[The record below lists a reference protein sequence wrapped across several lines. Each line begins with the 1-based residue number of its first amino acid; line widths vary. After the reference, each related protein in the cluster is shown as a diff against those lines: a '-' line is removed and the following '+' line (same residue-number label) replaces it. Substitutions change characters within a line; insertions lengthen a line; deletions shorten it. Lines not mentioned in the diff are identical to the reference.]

1 MKTTMLPAATSIP
14 AADLTDA
21 ALAARIAGGDRDAF
35 VVLMRRYNRTV
46 YRAARS
52 ILRDDADA
60 EDAAQ
65 EAWIDAHAAIGGF
78 RGDAKLSTWLTRIAV
93 NAALQRLRKRRR
105 GAEIITLD
113 GDLDMD
119 AGDDGE
125 TRVAIDP
132 DRPDLAATRAETRR
146 LLEKAIDE
154 LPEAFRVVF
163 VLRAVEE
170 MTVEETAA
178 ALGMPETTVRTRFFR
193 ARSRLRESLARQM
206 DLAVE
211 HAFGFAGA
219 RCDRIVEQVLA
230 RLGGQPAV
238 ADLAASADPTSEN

>member
-1 MKTTMLPAATSIP
+1 VRLLKATVHPAATPP
-14 AADLTDA
+14 APADLSDA
-21 ALAARIAGGDRDAF
+21 ALATRIAGGDRDAF
-35 VVLMRRYNRTV
+35 VVLMRRHNRTV

-65 EAWIDAHAAIGGF
+65 EAWLDAHAAIGGF

-93 NAALQRLRKRRR
+93 NAALARLRKRRR

-113 GDLDMD
+113 GDLDMEGGDRD
-119 AGDDGE
+119 ALA
-125 TRVAIDP
+125 VAIEP

-146 LLEKAIDE
+146 LLEDAVDA
-154 LPEAFRVVF
+154 LPHAYRVVF

-170 MTVEETAA
+170 MTVEETAI
-178 ALGMPETTVRTRFFR
+178 ALGLPEATVRSRFFR
-193 ARSRLRESLARQM
+193 ARSRLREALARQI

-211 HAFGFAGA
+211 HAYAFAGV
-219 RCDRIVEQVLA
+219 RCDRIVAHVLS
-230 RLGGQPAV
+230 RLDGAPA
-238 ADLAASADPTSEN
+238 AQAAP

>member
-1 MKTTMLPAATSIP
+1 MLTASTPTP

-21 ALAARIAGGDRDAF
+21 ALAARIAAGDRDAF

-65 EAWIDAHAAIGGF
+65 DAWLDAYAAMGGF

-119 AGDDGE
+119 AGDDGG
-125 TRVAIDP
+125 TRTAIEP
-132 DRPDLAATRAETRR
+132 DRPDLAASRAETRR
-146 LLEKAIDE
+146 MLESAIDQ

-170 MTVEETAA
+170 MTVEETAD
-178 ALGMPETTVRTRFFR
+178 ALGMPEATVRSRFFR
-193 ARSRLRESLARQM
+193 ARGRLRESLARQM
-206 DLAVE
+206 DLAIE

-219 RCDRIVEQVLA
+219 RCDRIVARVLA
-230 RLGGQPAV
+230 RLDGPSAAAVVATPAG
-238 ADLAASADPTSEN
+238 PTREN